1 MPFTPYHVGPALLV
15 ALLLYPLLDIPAF
28 ILASVVLDFEP
39 LLWMLNLLQW
49 SMHGRFHSITLSIPV
64 GLIVA
69 GLFILYRRYSKPI
82 WLPSAFAQEPGWKKT
97 VISSVTGVWGHVLL
111 DSLVHGDVNLFWP
124 VQGNPLYQAVDYSTV
139 INFCIICLP
148 LALIMYMIRS
158 TVRAW
163 KIRKNK
169 DPGEEM
175 GTRIPDEEPFLY
187 DPGPPIPDDPFADAP
202 PAVIEPEPVDVNPEP
217 EPEAMPFDFFTS
229 PPEPE
234 DLLEEPEPEE
244 PEEELITGGINPEI
258 FLGVDGTPVQ
268 WGLIGKSG
276 IDRVAVD
283 LNEPHIVFLCGKQG
297 SGKGY
302 SIGVITEM
310 LLSKTIPG
318 ISQVK
323 KPATVIVFH
332 KPREDLRSEF
342 WSIVEPNLNSDE
354 TTVLRGEYKTSPR
367 RVINGNNVRVFVDP
381 FVYENE
387 RSKFRGD
394 YGAEVYP
401 IAIKPQRLT
410 AEDWPYVLSIG
421 RKSGSMYVKKIFQI
435 IKKTQYDE
443 DFGLNKIKRHIEL
456 SDLNSNQKSFANM
469 RLETLQ
475 DYLEGGDFMSNLKIG
490 GVNIFDLRKIMMEP
504 DDIFS
509 VMMLVISSLINYDRT
524 EREQFVFVINEAHD
538 YLRKGLSKEFT
549 DYINYL
555 IRKKRH
561 AGTWL
566 MLDTHFPEDVDPKV
580 IKGSDIKIFHK
591 SDVITSSL
599 LKQVVEG
606 TPLQPHLL
614 ETGQAIIRADRS
626 NQGPDNLLIVQI
638 RPRLTHHGGA
648 TKTAI

>member
-1 MPFTPYHVGPALLV
+1 MPLTPYHVGPALLV

-28 ILASVVLDFEP
+28 IVASLAVDFEP
-39 LLWMLNLLQW
+39 LLWMLDMLPW
-49 SMHGRFHSITLSIPV
+49 SMHGRFHSFTLGTPV

-69 GLFILYRRYSKPI
+69 GLFVLYRRYYKPI

-97 VISSVTGVWGHVLL
+97 VMSSVAGVWGHVLL
-111 DSLVHGDVNLFWP
+111 DAFVHGDVNLLWP

-139 INFCIICLP
+139 INFCIISLP

-158 TVRAW
+158 TLRAGNIS
-163 KIRKNK
+163 KDK
-169 DPGEEM
+169 DPVEEM

-187 DPGPPIPDDPFADAP
+187 DPGPPIPDYPFADTSP
-202 PAVIEPEPVDVNPEP
+202 IIYEPEPVVVEPEP
-217 EPEAMPFDFFTS
+217 EPMPFDFFTS
-229 PPEPE
+229 PPEAEEQP
-234 DLLEEPEPEE
+234 EEPE
-244 PEEELITGGINPEI
+244 PEEELITGGISPEI

-302 SIGVITEM
+302 SMGVITEM

-342 WSIVEPNLNSDE
+342 WSIVEPNLNSEE
-354 TTVLRGEYKTSPR
+354 TSVLREEYKISPR

-421 RKSGSMYVKKIFQI
+421 RKSGSM
-435 IKKTQYDE
+435 
-443 DFGLNKIKRHIEL
+443 
-456 SDLNSNQKSFANM
+456 
-469 RLETLQ
+469 
-475 DYLEGGDFMSNLKIG
+475 
-490 GVNIFDLRKIMMEP
+490 
-504 DDIFS
+504 
-509 VMMLVISSLINYDRT
+509 
-524 EREQFVFVINEAHD
+524 
-538 YLRKGLSKEFT
+538 
-549 DYINYL
+549 
-555 IRKKRH
+555 
-561 AGTWL
+561 
-566 MLDTHFPEDVDPKV
+566 
-580 IKGSDIKIFHK
+580 
-591 SDVITSSL
+591 
-599 LKQVVEG
+599 
-606 TPLQPHLL
+606 
-614 ETGQAIIRADRS
+614 
-626 NQGPDNLLIVQI
+626 
-638 RPRLTHHGGA
+638 
-648 TKTAI
+648 